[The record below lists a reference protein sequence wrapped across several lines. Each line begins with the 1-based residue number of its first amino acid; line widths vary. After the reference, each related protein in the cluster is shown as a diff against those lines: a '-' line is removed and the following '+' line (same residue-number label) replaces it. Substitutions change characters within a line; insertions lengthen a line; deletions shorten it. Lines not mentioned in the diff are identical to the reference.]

1 MPDTFRGGEA
11 RVIEP
16 LTDGEFTKVT
26 MHKVGMRHRR
36 SRGLGTMVLSLVLAA
51 CGSSTSAPPGA
62 PTATIREDSP
72 APATPSS
79 TAAETS
85 PETSL
90 GPVPAASLDERVQVL
105 SVETIDERVRDL
117 TIQTPSLPEPV
128 GVRLL
133 LPAGFDSQPER
144 RWPVLYLLHGA
155 GIDQFAYRAWTEGTD
170 VASLVATTDLLV
182 VMPEGAVYGWYS
194 DWWNGGNG
202 GPPMWETFHLTELR
216 AILERDWRAGDKR
229 VIAGLSMGGYGAMTY
244 AARHPGLFK
253 AAASFSGPLDI
264 LAEKDFIG
272 PEVALWGDPDAQR
285 DVWQAHNPIDN
296 AEALR
301 GTTLFVSW
309 GEGGQGPL
317 DPEPPGDDGEAF
329 RALSNQAFVKRLEE
343 MAIPAT
349 VDDYGPGTHT
359 WPYFERELHR
369 ALPLLLQALGE

>member
-1 MPDTFRGGEA
+1 MG
-11 RVIEP
+11 
-16 LTDGEFTKVT
+16 
-26 MHKVGMRHRR
+26 HRR
-36 SRGLGTMVLSLVLAA
+36 SRGLGATLLCLVIVA
-51 CGSSTSAPPGA
+51 CGGSTA
-62 PTATIREDSP
+62 PTAGPGSTIAETSSSG
-72 APATPSS
+72 PATPTA
-79 TAAETS
+79 TAAET
-85 PETSL
+85 PPATTL

-105 SVETIDERVRDL
+105 KVETVDERVRDL
-117 TIQTPSLPEPV
+117 TIQTPSLPGPV

-133 LPAGFDSQPER
+133 LPAGFDSEPDR

-170 VASLVATTDLLV
+170 VATLVAPTDLLV

-194 DWWNGGNG
+194 DWWNSGNG

-216 AILERDWRAGDKR
+216 AILERDWRAGDQR
-229 VIAGLSMGGYGAMTY
+229 VIAGLSMGGYGAITY

-272 PEVALWGDPDAQR
+272 PDVGLWGDPDAQR
-285 DVWQAHNPIDN
+285 DVWQAHNPIDL
-296 AEALR
+296 AESLR
-301 GTTLFVSW
+301 GTALFVSW

-329 RALSNQAFVKRLEE
+329 RALSNQAFVKRLGELG
-343 MAIPAT
+343 IPAT

-359 WPYFERELHR
+359 WPYFERELHKS
-369 ALPLLLQALGE
+369 LPLLLQALGEPAS